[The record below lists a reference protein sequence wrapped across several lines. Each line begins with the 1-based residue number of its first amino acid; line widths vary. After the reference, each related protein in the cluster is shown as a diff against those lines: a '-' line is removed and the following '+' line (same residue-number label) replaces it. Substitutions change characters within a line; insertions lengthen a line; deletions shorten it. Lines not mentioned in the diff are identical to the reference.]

1 MSCLEDL
8 ADPGYEFRIL
18 GSKIAGLCS
27 VLFQV
32 IDLDGCIL
40 SLTIDLILNGFPL
53 ADPDGTLAASLEEFP
68 VEVIMLLLRLAQQ
81 GGKKA
86 DAVEILRRFRS
97 CQFAE
102 GREKVPV
109 GRDMIAG

>member
-40 SLTIDLILNGFPL
+40 SLTVDLILDGFPL
-53 ADPDGTLAASLEEFP
+53 ADPDGPLAASLEELA
-68 VEVIMLLLRLAQQ
+68 VGVIMLFLWLAQK

-86 DAVEILRRFRS
+86 DTVEILGEIRV
-97 CQFAE
+97 C
-102 GREKVPV
+102 
-109 GRDMIAG
+109 